1 MKDYRAKLNSDQ
13 EISPI
18 LCECRELMT
27 DHLKHSLPNLMDEVD
42 DVLLDIAL
50 KTTDSQER
58 TKYFN
63 AMNEVRLKRHDIE
76 RKCLENFAGLFN
88 EKIRSNHTA
97 SNECEEPKDKKAITM
112 SNAVNKIRND
122 CHLALLNLDECMG
135 KILHTGKADVI
146 SNPVSPE
153 VVCTAFYNACELA
166 DTGTE
171 IRLIIFK
178 YFERYVTSML
188 NDVYSEITDFIK
200 SGSTTNES
208 ISKNQTTATDN
219 VDGKD
224 YQSIADI
231 KQTVTAEIE
240 HLLTDEHVPSFVS
253 DFILNHWVKLLARIY
268 DKNGVNSDAWQH
280 AIDTVEDLVWSVG
293 SISSKQDREK
303 FDELWPDLIMR
314 IRNGINMI
322 SMSSPDATDFMS
334 NLFKHRATLSML
346 RALSK
351 TKNSDVNLINPEK
364 IKALKMKVK
373 QANEIS
379 EAKKMELEKLGT
391 EDITI
396 PVLDKLSYMR
406 PFMEELL
413 VDNRDIEGFNSDI
426 DES

>member
-1 MKDYRAKLNSDQ
+1 MKDYGTKLNSDQ
-13 EISPI
+13 EISSI
-18 LCECRELMT
+18 LYECRELMT

-63 AMNEVRLKRHDIE
+63 AMHEVGLKRHNIE
-76 RKCLENFAGLFN
+76 KKCLENFAGLFN
-88 EKIRSNHTA
+88 DKIRSDYTA
-97 SNECEEPKDKKAITM
+97 SNECEGAKDIDTIMM

-135 KILHTGKADVI
+135 KILNTGKANAI

-178 YFERYVTSML
+178 YFEKYVTSML
-188 NDVYSEITDFIK
+188 NDVYSEINDFIK
-200 SGSTTNES
+200 SGSATNES
-208 ISKNQTTATDN
+208 ISKNKTTATDN
-219 VDGKD
+219 VSSKG

-231 KQTVTAEIE
+231 KQTVIAEIE
-240 HLLTDEHVPSFVS
+240 HLLVDEHVPSFVS

-268 DKNGVNSDAWQH
+268 DKNGINSDAWQH

-334 NLFKHRATLSML
+334 NLFKHRATLSMM

-373 QANEIS
+373 QADEIS
-379 EAKKMELEKLGT
+379 EAKKMELERLGT

-413 VDNRDIEGFNSDI
+413 VDNRDIEGYNSDI

>member
-1 MKDYRAKLNSDQ
+1 MKDYRTKLNSDQ
-13 EISPI
+13 EISSI
-18 LCECRELMT
+18 LYECRELMT

-63 AMNEVRLKRHDIE
+63 AMHEVGLKRHNIE
-76 RKCLENFAGLFN
+76 KKCLENFAGLFN
-88 EKIRSNHTA
+88 DKIRSDYTA
-97 SNECEEPKDKKAITM
+97 SNECEGAKDIDTIMM

-135 KILHTGKADVI
+135 KILNTGKANAI

-178 YFERYVTSML
+178 YFEKYVTSML
-188 NDVYSEITDFIK
+188 NDVYSEINDFIK
-200 SGSTTNES
+200 SGSATNES

-219 VDGKD
+219 VSSKG

-240 HLLTDEHVPSFVS
+240 HLLADEHVPSFVS

-334 NLFKHRATLSML
+334 NLFKHRATLSMM

-373 QANEIS
+373 QADEIS
-379 EAKKMELEKLGT
+379 EAKKIELERLGT

-413 VDNRDIEGFNSDI
+413 VDNHDIEGFKNDI
-426 DES
+426 DEN